1 MPLPSSGPLSLTD
14 IQTEFGGSNP
24 IGLNEYY
31 AGGGLV
37 PSGTSGTNG
46 PVPSSGQIAISNFYG
61 TQAYYTL
68 ARSLRLRRSA
78 TASLDRT
85 FGTPT
90 SRRIFTLSFWYKRGS
105 ALGESQAIM
114 SNATAPREVIGF
126 LGSGGADGDSFQF
139 RDSSNAAYELTTT
152 AVFRDPSAWYH
163 FVIAFDTT
171 QATASN
177 RIKMYVNGVQITAF
191 SVASYPGQNSDLYL
205 NNADTVYIG
214 RRTTIWYLD
223 GYLSAVYF
231 IDGQQLTPSSFG
243 ATNSNLGGMW
253 QPKEYTGTYGNNGFF
268 LPFTNTASTTVL
280 CHDFSGNNNNFTPS
294 NISLTAGSTYDS
306 MTDVPTLTSTTAAN
320 YGTLNPLYK
329 GSLQTISNGNL
340 TSSKSTGTN
349 ISDLWGNFGMT
360 SGKWYFECSVSAVA
374 ATLYIGIGQ
383 GGGIGEPLD
392 DLAVSPT
399 SYFYGNTTGDKFY
412 GSTGSAYGNTYTT
425 GDVIGCAVDM
435 DSGKIWWSK
444 NGVFQASGDPA
455 AGTNAAFTDLLTR
468 GSNAFFVYSAQNGAS
483 NSNTLNW
490 NFGQQPFAYTPPT
503 GFLALNAFN
512 L

>member
-1 MPLPSSGPLSLTD
+1 MALPSSGPLSLTD

-37 PSGTSGTNG
+37 PAGTSGTNG
-46 PVPSSGQIAISNFYG
+46 AVPSSGQIAISNFYG

-231 IDGQQLTPSSFG
+231 VDGQQLTPSSFG

-253 QPKEYTGTYGNNGFF
+253 QPKAYTGTYGNNGFF
-268 LPFTNTASTTVL
+268 LPFTNTTSTTTLVA
-280 CHDFSGNNNNFTPS
+280 DSSGNGNNWTPN
-294 NISLTAGSTYDS
+294 NISLTAGVTYDS
-306 MTDVPTLTSTTAAN
+306 MTDVPTLTNATTAN
-320 YGTLNPLYK
+320 YAVINPINQS
-329 GSLQTISNGNL
+329 GQTITNGNL
-340 TSSKSTGTN
+340 TTLWSATAAGNRSSFAMSA
-349 ISDLWGNFGMT
+349 D
-360 SGKWYFECSVSAVA
+360 KWYWEVTMTDISNQINTGIVRTDSSLTVDLTVAGSNAVIYVGLDGDSYINGSVAGYGA
-374 ATLYIGIGQ
+374 AYVSGDIIG
-383 GGGIGEPLD
+383 
-392 DLAVSPT
+392 V
-399 SYFYGNTTGDKFY
+399 
-412 GSTGSAYGNTYTT
+412 
-425 GDVIGCAVDM
+425 AVD
-435 DSGKIWWSK
+435 ITNNTIIFYK
-444 NGVFQASGDPA
+444 NGVSQGTITGLSLSGFSWYAATGNANNQANQKVD
-455 AGTNAAFTDLLTR
+455 
-468 GSNAFFVYSAQNGAS
+468 Y
-483 NSNTLNW
+483 
-490 NFGQQPFAYTPPT
+490 NFGQRPFSYTPPT
-503 GFLALNAFN
+503 GYVALNTFN
-512 L
+512 I